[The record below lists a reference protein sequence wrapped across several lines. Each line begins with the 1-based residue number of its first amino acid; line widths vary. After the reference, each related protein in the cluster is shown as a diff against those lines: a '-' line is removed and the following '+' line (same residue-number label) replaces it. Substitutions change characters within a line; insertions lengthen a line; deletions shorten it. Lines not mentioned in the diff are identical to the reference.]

1 MTNNVSLNDKHM
13 IDQALRTHELEMEPT
28 YWKLEEALGSGD
40 IGTATGLFV
49 TILYIAKYNKK
60 LLQALQPGYKRRL
73 KDISYELYGDYVP
86 KQIKSIVIKGA
97 LAEADLPFKVESEM
111 RDYLAEHPE
120 VLSRAFG
127 EEVKIVG
134 TEVSCEYDDENEYKC
149 DVVAESNENFY
160 PVELKIRQ
168 ATHSVVSQCSKYC
181 WYFYRKLRYG
191 RYKEIQ
197 GIVIANG
204 FSSWSINELRRE
216 GIWIFKPKFIQNE
229 LILDRVQ

>member
-13 IDQALRTHELEMEPT
+13 IDQALKTHELEMEPV
-28 YWKLEEALGSGD
+28 YWKLEEALGSGNTA
-40 IGTATGLFV
+40 TATGLFTV
-49 TILYIAKYNKK
+49 ILYIAKYNKK
-60 LLQALQPGYKRRL
+60 LLQALQPGYTRRL
-73 KDISYELYGDYVP
+73 KEISYELYGDYVP
-86 KQIKSIVIKGA
+86 KQTKSIIIKGA

-134 TEVSCEYDDENEYKC
+134 TEVSCDSRHRIEYKC
-149 DVVAESNENFY
+149 DVVAESDKNFY
-160 PVELKIRQ
+160 PIELKIRQ

-197 GIVIANG
+197 GITIANG
-204 FSSWSINELRRE
+204 MDAWSINELRRE
-216 GIWIFKPKFIQNE
+216 NIRCFTVHAPEGNVE
-229 LILDRVQ
+229 LREIN